1 MPYPPA
7 GEVHDRAVAHI
18 DAIRR
23 GVTGPLVSDIGRE
36 DWYTSGRYGCAGPG
50 LVAERRGSRPSIRSR
65 RQQLPIVVVSGESTR
80 PTSHVRMLEE
90 NGFEVRMVG
99 DERFSGGLTGDGEV
113 IEVLR
118 GASAVIAHGERYSEV
133 VLENL
138 PDLRV
143 VARNG
148 VGFDKVDVAAATAN
162 DVVVTITPTANHQ
175 AVAEHALALIMGLAK
190 FLVSA
195 DKETRGGEWK
205 RGQRKPLRGSTLGI
219 AGLGRIGKS
228 LAVRALGL
236 KMQVIAAELYPD
248 EAFVKQHGIE
258 LVDLDTL
265 LQRADFVSIHMP
277 LSDETSGIIDA
288 GKLGLMKPTAYIVN
302 TARGGLI
309 VEADLDQALRSGQIA
324 GAGIDVFEQE
334 PTDPKNPLYELDNVI
349 VSPHVA
355 GIDDVSSRE
364 MGIEAAQSIIDLSQG
379 RWPEGAV
386 INDGLKGKWR
396 W

>member
-1 MPYPPA
+1 M
-7 GEVHDRAVAHI
+7 
-18 DAIRR
+18 
-23 GVTGPLVSDIGRE
+23 
-36 DWYTSGRYGCAGPG
+36 
-50 LVAERRGSRPSIRSR
+50 
-65 RQQLPIVVVSGESTR
+65 PIVVVSGESTR

-90 NGFEVRMVG
+90 SGFEVRMVE
-99 DERFSGGLTGDGEV
+99 DDRFSGGLTGDGEV

-118 GASAVIAHGERYSEV
+118 GASAVIAHGERYSGV

-148 VGFDKVDVAAATAN
+148 VGFDKVDIAAATAN

-175 AVAEHALALIMGLAK
+175 AVAEHALALIMALAK
-190 FLVSA
+190 FLVSS

-277 LSDETSGIIDA
+277 LSDETSGIIDG

-355 GIDDVSSRE
+355 GIDDVSSKE

>member
-1 MPYPPA
+1 
-7 GEVHDRAVAHI
+7 
-18 DAIRR
+18 
-23 GVTGPLVSDIGRE
+23 
-36 DWYTSGRYGCAGPG
+36 
-50 LVAERRGSRPSIRSR
+50 
-65 RQQLPIVVVSGESTR
+65 
-80 PTSHVRMLEE
+80 MLEE

-99 DERFSGGLTGDGEV
+99 DDRFSGGLTGDGEV

-118 GASAVIAHGERYSEV
+118 GASAVIAHGERYSGV

-148 VGFDKVDVAAATAN
+148 VGFDKVDIAAATAN

-175 AVAEHALALIMGLAK
+175 AVAEHALAMIMGLAK
-190 FLVSA
+190 FLVSS
-195 DKETRGGEWK
+195 DKETRGGAWT
-205 RGQRKPLRGSTLGI
+205 RNQRKPLRGSTLGI

-248 EAFVKQHGIE
+248 ETFVKQHGIE

-277 LSDETSGIIDA
+277 LSDETSGIIDG

-355 GIDDVSSRE
+355 GIDDVSSEE
-364 MGIEAAQSIIDLSQG
+364 MGIEAAQSIIDLFQG